1 MPSLRAAI
9 AALCSLLC
17 CTLWG
22 SAMKAYLVLDLKIH
36 DLDSFRAYIDNVPSF
51 IRKHGGKYVVQGAE
65 PMEGDWR
72 PERMVILEF
81 PARENATAFLG
92 DPEFKDLLAIR
103 HRTTTSNLVLVDGC
117 S

>member
-1 MPSLRAAI
+1 
-9 AALCSLLC
+9 
-17 CTLWG
+17 
-22 SAMKAYLVLDLKIH
+22 MKAYLVLDLKIH
-36 DLDSFRAYIDNVPSF
+36 DFISFTQYIANVPSF
-51 IRKHGGKYVVQGAE
+51 IRKHGGRYIVQGAKPT

-81 PARENATAFLG
+81 PDRKNATAFLS
-92 DPEFKDLLAIR
+92 DPEFSDLLAIR